1 MKEFNYVPLFH
12 QGINE
17 LTDGI
22 EIKASNFCLK
32 NCTSNPRCQ
41 SHYKYLLEQN
51 DGNYQCPFGFASTI
65 FSDEENDRY
74 IFTGMRLET
83 IYSAKLADPK
93 CKSNSPKGQLSRNHR
108 RITEK
113 EVLSFVE
120 YYLEYKRGI
129 ESHRNLQMFVEDIFH
144 DIRKFNGQIKYKRS
158 ILYQKASNSSKKNGQ
173 FLDLSQNILAISSF
187 MSLRLNAYDFIYN
200 EELLSATER
209 SSYNIYRIF
218 DKVKHCLKDRAS
230 EKSLTIDINSNGQCG
245 DMKAYDCLELLPFI
259 LLDNAIKYSEQK
271 SRIIVVITD
280 RTDSCSFSVS
290 SQSPPLSEEEKSQ
303 IFNRGFRGKN
313 AQSIT
318 DEGLGIGLYTAKKIC
333 DLHNGTISVRNESDN
348 SLHTGHNKS
357 SFIMDIHL
365 SKEYNI

>member
-144 DIRKFNGQIKYKRS
+144 DIRKFNGQIKYKSS

-187 MSLRLNAYDFIYN
+187 MSLRLNA
-200 EELLSATER
+200 
-209 SSYNIYRIF
+209 
-218 DKVKHCLKDRAS
+218 
-230 EKSLTIDINSNGQCG
+230 
-245 DMKAYDCLELLPFI
+245 
-259 LLDNAIKYSEQK
+259 
-271 SRIIVVITD
+271 
-280 RTDSCSFSVS
+280 
-290 SQSPPLSEEEKSQ
+290 LSEEEKSQ